1 MKTLSPDWRNALPVM
16 ASVLFVSACT
26 SYQPLP
32 LNDHP
37 ILPDKVS
44 SLHIDTRQLPF
55 PHFAV
60 HKVDPANGLDMTEV
74 AILAV
79 LNNPGLTLAR
89 ADAHIVQAQAF
100 AAGLL
105 PDPQFTLSRD
115 VPTRSGPGV
124 TNAYNAGIAY
134 DINALITHSAQS
146 DAASAKVRQ
155 ANLLLLWQEWQV
167 IAKARMLFSQ
177 AYTQTQ
183 LLHWLR
189 QNQRLLAMQYQRSK
203 KALAQ
208 GNLTAVAVDS
218 ALVAWQDAERQL
230 DDLQRQQLQ
239 TRQDLNTLLGLA
251 PNVELHLVQS
261 APLAKLS
268 NTAVTQA
275 LQDLPQHRPDL
286 LALKAGYDAQDARYR
301 QAILAQFPAL
311 NLGITRAQDT
321 GGLQTRGFTI
331 ALTLP
336 FLNGN
341 RGNISIEQATRQRL
355 HDEYEIRLNTARAD
369 VLQLLADRRLIQAQF
384 DLLEKHLPALDQ
396 AADRARA
403 ALTSGAIDTSSYV
416 SFESVRI
423 AKHVEAAHLQQALL
437 ENQISLL
444 TMMGGDFS
452 NLAKKKA
459 I

>member
-1 MKTLSPDWRNALPVM
+1 MKTLSPDWRNTLLSM
-16 ASVLFVSACT
+16 ASVLFVSACA

-79 LNNPGLTLAR
+79 LNNPGLILAR

-155 ANLLLLWQEWQV
+155 ANLMLLWQEWQV
-167 IAKARMLFSQ
+167 IARARMLFSQ

-189 QNQRLLAMQYQRSK
+189 QNQHLLAMQYQKSK
-203 KALAQ
+203 HALAQ
-208 GNLTAVAVDS
+208 GNLTTVAVDS
-218 ALVAWQDAERQL
+218 ALVAWQEAERQL
-230 DDLQRQQLQ
+230 DDLQRQQIQ
-239 TRQDLNTLLGLA
+239 ARQDLNTLLGLA

-268 NTAVTQA
+268 DTAVKQA
-275 LQDLPQHRPDL
+275 LQDLPQRRPDL
-286 LALKAGYDAQDARYR
+286 LALKAGYAAQDARYR
-301 QAILAQFPAL
+301 QAILAQFPAF
-311 NLGITRAQDT
+311 NLGITQAQDT
-321 GGLQTRGFTI
+321 AGLKTNGFSI
-331 ALTLP
+331 VLTLP
-336 FLNGN
+336 LFNGN
-341 RGNISIEQATRQRL
+341 RGIIKIEQATRARL

-369 VLQLLADRRLIQAQF
+369 VLRLLEDRRLIQAQF
-384 DLLEKHLPALDQ
+384 DLLEQHLPSLDQ
-396 AADRARA
+396 AADRART
-403 ALTSGAIDTSSYV
+403 ALANGAIDTSGYV

-423 AKHVEAAHLQQALL
+423 AKHMEMVNLQQALL
-437 ENQISLL
+437 ENKISLL
-444 TMMGGDFS
+444 TLAGGDIS
-452 NLAKKKA
+452 
-459 I
+459 